1 MMINNSNIKKNYF
14 WNTVGTTLL
23 SFNSLF
29 FMIIVTRINGIEDA
43 GIFSFSFASACI
55 INVIA
60 LYCGRTYQIADDN
73 SIIKE
78 SDYIIS
84 RFFTS
89 IFALFI
95 TICFVFINHYDIY
108 KSSIFMLLC
117 TLKCIEA
124 LSDVYYGVIQKK
136 DKLFIVG
143 KSLTFKSLV
152 GLIGFFIIDFFTN
165 NVVISCA
172 FLVVLNFIYLIFYDI
187 KNAHMETK
195 IVYEFNINR
204 IKRLLTVSMST
215 FLFTLILLV
224 VINIPRYVIDV
235 YLDDSAQAIY
245 GILSMPAT
253 FIMLLGQFILQ
264 PSLLNLS
271 IHYKNKNLKQFN
283 KTVFLLCGIIL
294 ASLIIVLPI
303 TYVIGIPVLS
313 LIYGIEL
320 EPYSLLLI
328 LVIVG
333 AALYASSSVILNALI
348 TLHCTHEQLILQIFT
363 LIFSLIV
370 SILLIKNFGLQ
381 GSIFSYFAILSI
393 QFVLYAFL
401 YKYII
406 KKKFTI

>member
-1 MMINNSNIKKNYF
+1 MINNSNIKKNYF

-165 NVVISCA
+165 SVIISCV
-172 FLVVLNFIYLIFYDI
+172 FLVVLNFVYLVFYDI
-187 KNAHMETK
+187 KNAHKETK

-224 VINIPRYVIDV
+224 VINIPRYIIDV
-235 YLDDSAQAIY
+235 YLNDSAQAIY

-253 FIMLLGQFILQ
+253 FIMLFGQFILQ

-271 IHYKNKNLKQFN
+271 IHYKNRDLKQFN
-283 KTVFLLCGIIL
+283 RTIFLLCGIIL

-303 TYVIGIPVLS
+303 TYVIGIPVLN

-320 EPYSLLLI
+320 EPYTLLLI

-333 AALYASSSVILNALI
+333 AALYAASNVILNALI

-370 SILLIKNFGLQ
+370 SVLLVKNFGLQ
-381 GSIFSYFAILSI
+381 GSIISYFAILSI
-393 QFVLYAFL
+393 QFVLYVLL
-401 YKYII
+401 YKYTI
-406 KKKFTI
+406 KKKFII